1 MDAEINFEK
10 NMLKT
15 LMWDIFLKRFI
26 MGECLELLLRVID
39 VLNYGVR

>member
-15 LMWDIFLKRFI
+15 LMWDIFLERFI
-26 MGECLELLLRVID
+26 TRVCSELLLRVID